1 MIMPLRFSIMPTGY
15 RSRLLANRCRPK
27 DSRSGDASPRSCAS
41 PYGFPGYRSVVHA
54 APSSD
59 RDGSGRRPGA
69 ERLGD
74 TSAPAAPRHAVASV
88 SSALSK
94 RVFQGTLSGIAS
106 ARRRLSCAFSSSIC
120 VSRLASDSSIPPY
133 LAFSFWNVARLNPS
147 FRRRSDVGK
156 PASRSLI
163 LPIIYA
169 SVKWFFL
176 MLSAQSLV
184 GQTLDH
190 SEGTSRAQVF
200 SFRRVTRATEWA
212 RPTILLRHLDFVDTE
227 AQRGERGAIIR
238 KLKPIAR

>member
-1 MIMPLRFSIMPTGY
+1 MPLRFSIMPTGH

-94 RVFQGTLSGIAS
+94 RVFQGHTVRHRIRQKALELRIFVFDLREPLGV
-106 ARRRLSCAFSSSIC
+106 RQLH
-120 VSRLASDSSIPPY
+120 
-133 LAFSFWNVARLNPS
+133 
-147 FRRRSDVGK
+147 
-156 PASRSLI
+156 PALLGLQLLECRAAQ
-163 LPIIYA
+163 PE
-169 SVKWFFL
+169 
-176 MLSAQSLV
+176 LSAQI
-184 GQTLDH
+184 GRRQTCLPLFD
-190 SEGTSRAQVF
+190 
-200 SFRRVTRATEWA
+200 
-212 RPTILLRHLDFVDTE
+212 PPDYLRLGEMVLPHVVCSISGGADPRS
-227 AQRGERGAIIR
+227 QRGNVQDAG
-238 KLKPIAR
+238 LQFS